1 MATITLLALQ
11 GLERGQLFPNLK
23 VPFTIGREE
32 DNAIQLNDERI
43 SRCHVKL
50 QEDEG
55 HIILTDLESTNG
67 TRVNGLPVKM
77 TILRPGDL
85 ITVGRCVL
93 LFGSEDEIR
102 QHCHELHV
110 KSLENQHLLPSDED
124 LEVVELAE
132 DAPEE
137 CEVEQGGESV
147 FQDRPTPPRQISGDV
162 RDEYFEL
169 FDEHGQPTV
178 PFPSGRPPL
187 PTAESLH
194 SRSAL
199 ADLLA
204 YLHSR
209 ILQIA
214 QARDSAAPSLE
225 VLKEQS
231 RHGAVIPWPLWHQL
245 LNLES
250 ELAQYLKEISEPE

>member
-11 GLERGQLFPNLK
+11 GLERGSLYQNLK
-23 VPFTIGREE
+23 VPCTIGREE
-32 DNAIQLNDERI
+32 DNAVQLNDERI
-43 SRCHVKL
+43 SRCHLKL

-85 ITVGRCVL
+85 ITLGRCVL
-93 LFGSEDEIR
+93 LFGSEAEIR
-102 QHCHELHV
+102 EHCHELHV
-110 KSLENQHLLPSDED
+110 RSLESQHLLPTADALQQLGDVDEGPGD
-124 LEVVELAE
+124 LD
-132 DAPEE
+132 DAD
-137 CEVEQGGESV
+137 VGKYV
-147 FQDRPTPPRQISGDV
+147 DRPTPPRQDSADL
-162 RDEYFEL
+162 RDEYFQL
-169 FDEHGQPTV
+169 FDEHGQPTI

-187 PTAESLH
+187 PQIESLH
-194 SRSAL
+194 SRTAL

-209 ILQIA
+209 LLQIA
-214 QARDSAAPSLE
+214 QSRDSAAPSLE

-231 RHGAVIPWPLWHQL
+231 RLGAVIPWPLWHQL
-245 LNLES
+245 LNLEA
-250 ELAQYLKEISEPE
+250 ELAQYLKEVSEPE